1 MSIIA
6 DLPMSQER
14 LLTSK
19 EVAGLF
25 RVDPKTV
32 VRWANQGALAAIR
45 TPGGRLYRYPES
57 VVLAALRDG
66 LTFTIGQDQDVEAV
80 A

>member
-6 DLPMSQER
+6 DLPMSEER

-25 RVDPKTV
+25 RVDPKTIA
-32 VRWANQGALAAIR
+32 RWARVGALAAVR
-45 TPGGRLYRYPES
+45 TPGGRLLRFPETA
-57 VVLAALRDG
+57 VRAALRDG
-66 LTFTIGQDQDVEAV
+66 AVIDAPAEASQV
-80 A
+80 VST

>member
-6 DLPMSQER
+6 DLLTPQER
-14 LLTSK
+14 LLTSQ
-19 EVAGLF
+19 EVADLF

-66 LTFTIGQDQDVEAV
+66 VIFSTDQDVEAV

>member
-6 DLPMSQER
+6 DLSMSEER

-25 RVDPKTV
+25 RVDPKTIA
-32 VRWANQGALAAIR
+32 RWARVGALAAVR
-45 TPGGRLYRYPES
+45 TPGGRLLRFPES
-57 VVLAALRDG
+57 GVRAALRDG
-66 LTFTIGQDQDVEAV
+66 VATNAQAEAIEAV
-80 A
+80 SA